1 MVQGMNK
8 WIQKWFWYDW
18 LMLGIRLLCSISLLL
33 TTVDRHAY
41 FMLPFWILV
50 LWQLIAFTVP
60 WVCLQFN
67 YKYYLLTEIAISGGL
82 CLYLASFFPA
92 AYLSFLLY
100 AFLIAANSRQQS
112 YYWSAPLVILLVP
125 IIFTQVAEQSDFWA
139 ILLQFG
145 LAYTFGFSFHLLMVN
160 HRQSEIIRDQN
171 AVLEQYLS
179 QVERITL
186 AEERSRLSK
195 ELHDTV
201 GHAYTSL
208 IMGLETLRP
217 ELATVTGTERLDSL
231 LYRARQNM
239 DEVRNY
245 VHQMQSPQEELPLTQ
260 SLQALA
266 DEFQEHANVTVRF
279 QAFGEEYMITRQAKT
294 MLYRCLQE
302 SLTNAVRHGQSTAI
316 TVFLRFEL
324 QQTRLEIQDNGR
336 GTEQLRDGF
345 GLRAMKERAMNV
357 QGQIAIYSK
366 PDEGTLVTCTLPRQ
380 IEAEDEVI
388 RLLLVDDQP
397 FIRDSLQI
405 ILEEQHDLQIAGMAE
420 DGRQAVEQCRLLQ
433 PQLVLMDLDMPHMDG
448 ISATRMIK
456 QTWPQI
462 HILILTTFEDT
473 EQALQAM
480 QSGADG
486 YLLKSMHPGE
496 LAETIRTVH
505 RGGTLI
511 DRGMSQKLFAQ
522 LNDSPM
528 IQPTTAYDLTPREL
542 EILQLVSEGLRY
554 KTIASRLYLSDGTVR
569 NYASSVY
576 LKLGVRNREEAVQKS
591 RELGIL

>member
-1 MVQGMNK
+1 
-8 WIQKWFWYDW
+8 
-18 LMLGIRLLCSISLLL
+18 
-33 TTVDRHAY
+33 
-41 FMLPFWILV
+41 MLPFWVLV

-60 WVCLQFN
+60 WVCLQLN
-67 YKYYLLTEIAISGGL
+67 HNYYLLGEIVISGGL
-82 CLYLASFFPA
+82 CLYLASFFPS

-100 AFLIAANSRQQS
+100 AFLIAANSKQLS

-125 IIFTQVAEQSDFWA
+125 VIFTQVTEQSDFWA

-171 AVLEQYLS
+171 AVLKQYLS

-201 GHAYTSL
+201 GHAYTAL

-217 ELATVTGTERLDSL
+217 ELATAAGTERLDSL
-231 LYRARQNM
+231 LLRARQNM
-239 DEVRNY
+239 DEVRSY
-245 VHQMQSPQEELPLTQ
+245 VHQMQSPQEELPLTP

-266 DEFQEHANVTVRF
+266 QEFQEHAGVSVRF
-279 QAFGEEYMITRQAKT
+279 QAFGEEYMITRPAKST
-294 MLYRCLQE
+294 LYRCLQE
-302 SLTNAVRHGQSTAI
+302 SLTNAVRHGHSTAI
-316 TVFLRFEL
+316 TVSIRYEL

-345 GLRAMKERAMNV
+345 GLRAMKERAVHV
-357 QGQIAIYSK
+357 QGQIAVYSQ
-366 PDEGTLVTCTLPRQ
+366 PGEGTLVTCTIPRQ
-380 IEAEDEVI
+380 IDTGDEVI
-388 RLLLVDDQP
+388 RLLLVDDQS

-405 ILEEQHDLQIAGMAE
+405 ILEQQHDLQVAGVAE
-420 DGRQAVEQCRLLQ
+420 NGEQAVEQCRQLQ

-448 ISATRMIK
+448 ISATRIIK
-456 QTWPQI
+456 QTWPHI
-462 HILILTTFEDT
+462 HILILTTFEHT
-473 EQALQAM
+473 EQALHAM

-486 YLLKSMHPGE
+486 YLLKSIQPGE
-496 LAETIRTVH
+496 LADTIRTIH

-511 DRGMSQKLFAQ
+511 DRSMSQKLFAQ
-522 LNDSPM
+522 VSHSRILPG
-528 IQPTTAYDLTPREL
+528 TAAYDLTPREL

-554 KTIASRLYLSDGTVR
+554 KTIASKLYLSDGTVR
-569 NYASSVY
+569 NYASSAY

-591 RELGIL
+591 RELGILR